1 DDNYGEGSSREHAAM
16 SPRYL
21 GAAASIARS
30 FARIHEGNLKKQG
43 VLPLVFA
50 DPADYDRVRDD
61 DRITLSNL
69 RDLTPA
75 VAVTAILHH
84 ADGGI
89 GPITLKHSLN
99 NEQIAW
105 FRAGSALNL
114 LRRQEGTGSASPSP
128 PPS

>member
-1 DDNYGEGSSREHAAM
+1 M

-21 GAAASIARS
+21 GCAAIIARS
-30 FARIHEGNLKKQG
+30 FARIHESNLKKQG

-50 DPADYDRVRDD
+50 DPADYDKVRET

-69 RDLTPA
+69 SDLAPG
-75 VAVTAILHH
+75 VPLTAILRHE
-84 ADGGI
+84 DG
-89 GPITLKHSLN
+89 TVDTVLLRHSLN

-114 LRRQEGTGSASPSP
+114 LRRQEGPTDGTPAP
-128 PPS
+128 PPV